1 MFVVPETAGKEKSQ
15 FYIEL
20 INSAQLLLTGET
32 DLIAQAANLSALIW
46 YTLPNINWAGFY
58 FYKDK
63 EQGKDREQDR
73 DKDKGKNRDKELVL
87 GPFQGKPA
95 CIRIASGKGVCG
107 TAFES
112 GETLR
117 VDDVHA
123 FPGHIACDPDSRSE
137 LVIPLFYN
145 KQCIGVLD
153 IDSQLTGRFT
163 EEDQTGL
170 EKIIRLLENH
180 ITYP

>member
-1 MFVVPETAGKEKSQ
+1 MFEVPEIARKEKNQ
-15 FYIEL
+15 LYREL
-20 INSAQLLLTGET
+20 INSVQHLLTGET
-32 DLIAQAANLSALIW
+32 DLIAQTANLSSLLW
-46 YTLPNINWAGFY
+46 YSLPNINWVGFY

-63 EQGKDREQDR
+63 EQDKDRDQ
-73 DKDKGKNRDKELVL
+73 DKGKKRDKELVL

-137 LVIPLFYN
+137 IVIPFFVN
-145 KQCIGVLD
+145 KICIGVLD
-153 IDSQLTGRFT
+153 IDSPYLGRFT
-163 EEDQTGL
+163 EDDETGL
-170 EKIIRLLENH
+170 EKIVRLLEKH
-180 ITYP
+180 ISCF